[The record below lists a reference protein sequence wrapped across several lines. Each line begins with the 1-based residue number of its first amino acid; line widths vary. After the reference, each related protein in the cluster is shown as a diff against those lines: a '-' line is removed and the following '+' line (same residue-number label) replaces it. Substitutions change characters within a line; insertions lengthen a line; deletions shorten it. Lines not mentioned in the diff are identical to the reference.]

1 MPSFDVVSEVNM
13 HEVTNAVDQANRE
26 ISQRYDFKDTGAE
39 FKLEKDNINL
49 TAQNDFQLKQM
60 MDILLV
66 KMSKRGIDIKSLEIK
81 PPQTSL
87 HQATQSIKIKQGIE
101 QTAAK
106 QIIKMIKDSALK
118 VQASINGEKIRVT
131 GKKRDDLQ
139 EVISFLRKSDTPVP
153 LQYDNFRD

>member
-1 MPSFDVVSEVNM
+1 MPSFDIISEVNM
-13 HEVTNAVDQANRE
+13 HEATNAVDQANRE
-26 ISQRYDFKDTGAE
+26 ISQRFDFKGTGAE
-39 FKLEKDNINL
+39 YKLEKDTINL

-60 MDILLV
+60 LDVLLG

-81 PPQTSL
+81 DPQTSL
-87 HQATQSIKIKQGIE
+87 HQALQSVKIKQGIE

-106 QIIKMIKDSALK
+106 QIIKTIKDSALK

-139 EVISFLRKSDTPVP
+139 SVIALLKKGENPVP